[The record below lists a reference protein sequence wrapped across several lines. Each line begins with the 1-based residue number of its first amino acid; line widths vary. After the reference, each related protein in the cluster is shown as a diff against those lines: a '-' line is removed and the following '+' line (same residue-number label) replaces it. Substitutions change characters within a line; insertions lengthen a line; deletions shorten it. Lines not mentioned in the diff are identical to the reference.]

1 MLQRTNTAHRHDCSS
16 ISKNNLDIKNHFTI
30 DVSIFFFFFTR
41 MWWIDYYLTGKRCSH
56 SLPILPVREHCHW
69 GIKLLIWFVA
79 ILSDILALYTKIE
92 IHQTWMYYLLSEQN
106 VQTNIYFLLTG
117 EKKLYKHVG
126 SLLNVLHCTVLYTC
140 LWILQKCLLN
150 MWYLFIDSTWCSS
163 MSVE

>member
-30 DVSIFFFFFTR
+30 DVSIFFFFTR

-79 ILSDILALYTKIE
+79 ILSDILALYTNIE

-106 VQTNIYFLLTG
+106 VQTNIYFLLTR

>member
-30 DVSIFFFFFTR
+30 DVSVFFFFTR

-79 ILSDILALYTKIE
+79 IFSDILALYTNIE

-106 VQTNIYFLLTG
+106 VQTDIYFLLTG

>member
-1 MLQRTNTAHRHDCSS
+1 MYL
-16 ISKNNLDIKNHFTI
+16 
-30 DVSIFFFFFTR
+30 FFFFFTR

-79 ILSDILALYTKIE
+79 IFSDILALYTNTE

>member
-30 DVSIFFFFFTR
+30 DVSIFFFFTR

-79 ILSDILALYTKIE
+79 IFSDILALYTNIE

-150 MWYLFIDSTWCSS
+150 MWYLFIDSTRCSS

>member
-30 DVSIFFFFFTR
+30 DVSIFFTR

-79 ILSDILALYTKIE
+79 IFSDILALYTNIE

-106 VQTNIYFLLTG
+106 VQTNIYFLLTR

>member
-30 DVSIFFFFFTR
+30 DVSIFFFFTR

-79 ILSDILALYTKIE
+79 IFSEILALYTNIE

-106 VQTNIYFLLTG
+106 VQTNIYFLLTR

>member
-16 ISKNNLDIKNHFTI
+16 ISKNNFDIKNHFTI
-30 DVSIFFFFFTR
+30 DVSIFFFFTR

-79 ILSDILALYTKIE
+79 IFSDILALYTNIE

>member
-1 MLQRTNTAHRHDCSS
+1 MLQCTNTAHRHDCSS

-30 DVSIFFFFFTR
+30 DVSVFFFFTR

-79 ILSDILALYTKIE
+79 IFSDILALYTNIE

-106 VQTNIYFLLTG
+106 VQTDIYFLLTG

>member
-30 DVSIFFFFFTR
+30 DVSIFFFFTR

-79 ILSDILALYTKIE
+79 IFSDILALYTNIE

>member
-30 DVSIFFFFFTR
+30 DVSIFFFFTR

-79 ILSDILALYTKIE
+79 IFSDILALYTNIE

-106 VQTNIYFLLTG
+106 VQTNIYFLLTR

>member
-30 DVSIFFFFFTR
+30 DVSIFFFFTR

-79 ILSDILALYTKIE
+79 IFSDILALYTNTE